1 MSEPREFLVAF
12 AQALASM
19 ALYRDGHPARER
31 TIDAAFRRLEDLRA
45 ADPSPLFTFLGEEV
59 LYGQK
64 PMRDFHGWE
73 WSNRL
78 ANAGIQRLEFA
89 DAVEREE
96 FEEFLEEML
105 ARVTL
110 SFVGTADA
118 RQTRSSKIRFGTVGL
133 KGEAGETPDED
144 LPTATLTYSL
154 GAEAET
160 LRYVHDELRQRRP
173 LALSEA
179 EMVVGSLSV
188 AMHSDQQ
195 LVVPLLRLRNFDEYT
210 TTHSLNVSVLAMA
223 VGEFLTQ
230 SAADVRA
237 FGMAGLLHDLGK
249 VTIPEDILRKPGKLT
264 PEERAVMNAHPV
276 EGARMILETEKH
288 LDLAAVVAY
297 EHHIMLDGGGY
308 PRLQYTRD
316 AHFAS
321 RVVHVCDVYDALRTI
336 RPYREA
342 WPSEKVLSY
351 IDEKAGSEFDPDIAR
366 AFIRMMRLWERRL
379 AVLET
384 ADDPIVPGQGNGAG
398 AANGAGAVDGA
409 AAAQKAEAEGGTAGG
424 SGEPSGAPGDA

>member
-1 MSEPREFLVAF
+1 MSEPRQFLVAF
-12 AQALASM
+12 AQSLASM
-19 ALYRDGHPARER
+19 ALYQDGHPARER
-31 TIDAAFRRLEDLRA
+31 TIDTAYRRLQDLRA

-59 LYGQK
+59 LYGQT
-64 PMRDFHGWE
+64 PLRDFHGWE
-73 WSNRL
+73 WSARL
-78 ANAGIQRLEFA
+78 ADAGIQRLEFS
-89 DAVEREE
+89 DPVEREE
-96 FEEFLEEML
+96 FEEFLDEML

-110 SFVGTADA
+110 SVVGTSDA
-118 RQTRSSKIRFGTVGL
+118 RQMRSSKIRFGTVGL
-133 KGEAGETPDED
+133 KGEEARPDQD

-160 LRYVHDELRQRRP
+160 LRYVHDELKQRRP
-173 LALSEA
+173 LALTEA
-179 EMVVGSLSV
+179 EMIVGSLSV

-195 LVVPLLRLRNFDEYT
+195 LVLPLLRLRNFDEYT

-223 VGEFLTQ
+223 VGEFLEQ
-230 SAADVRA
+230 GAGDVRA

-264 PEERAVMNAHPV
+264 PEERAIMNAHPA
-276 EGARMILETEKH
+276 EGARMIIETEKD

-308 PRLQYTRD
+308 PRLRYDRD
-316 AHFAS
+316 AHYAS
-321 RVVHVCDVYDALRTI
+321 KIIHVCDVYDALRTH

-342 WPSEKVLSY
+342 WPSEKVLGY

-384 ADDPIVPGQGNGAG
+384 ADEG
-398 AANGAGAVDGA
+398 AAPMG
-409 AAAQKAEAEGGTAGG
+409 EG
-424 SGEPSGAPGDA
+424 